1 SSRPSPKKLFSRRQP
16 SLFDHQRRNLGM
28 VNRPPPPASTIYLE
42 TDSEAEDNDDNGTIV
57 IDEDDANEME
67 EVTEVHEQGGVEA
80 EGGETEE
87 EPSVM
92 EIDVLTGEMSGLTL
106 GDDNDDSSIQI
117 LEGNDDGNPN
127 DDIIQLG
134 DSEDEADGEGGATAD
149 DPNHESCTT
158 TCLKGREQ
166 QLDRGVLRDSATSPF
181 LVPILCGWQRKKKA
195 LRQTGSTGQRGMVVY
210 YSPRLDLSCRLSSS
224 HSRMDST
231 KRLPSHSIKV
241 INELDEEGIPQ
252 FTYRPDRF
260 PFDHRVVLTGSEF
273 CAGCTCEDDCFD
285 SVNCECQK
293 LTFAD
298 SNKRSRGY
306 KGKRLLKHVRSGV
319 FECNANCKCNQNSC
333 VNRVAQMGI
342 ILPLQVM
349 KTANFG
355 WGVRTVVD
363 VPQGMFI
370 CSLSGP
376 VITKAIADEL
386 GSDETYLAEL
396 DTCSLC
402 QLVKFFK
409 KDKCTETFFLDVKE
423 TGNIGRNW
431 YGTTAG
437 KSTMKIPEVSSAVAD
452 PLSASVF
459 YCGRMIITTL
469 AIARY

>member
-1 SSRPSPKKLFSRRQP
+1 RL
-16 SLFDHQRRNLGM
+16 
-28 VNRPPPPASTIYLE
+28 
-42 TDSEAEDNDDNGTIV
+42 
-57 IDEDDANEME
+57 
-67 EVTEVHEQGGVEA
+67 
-80 EGGETEE
+80 
-87 EPSVM
+87 
-92 EIDVLTGEMSGLTL
+92 
-106 GDDNDDSSIQI
+106 
-117 LEGNDDGNPN
+117 
-127 DDIIQLG
+127 
-134 DSEDEADGEGGATAD
+134 
-149 DPNHESCTT
+149 
-158 TCLKGREQ
+158 
-166 QLDRGVLRDSATSPF
+166 
-181 LVPILCGWQRKKKA
+181 LCA
-195 LRQTGSTGQRGMVVY
+195 
-210 YSPRLDLSCRLSSS
+210 DLSGGTEYRPI
-224 HSRMDST
+224 T
-231 KRLPSHSIKV
+231 V

-423 TGNIGRNW
+423 TGNIGRLLNHSCEPNIYIQHVYVDTHDVRLPW
-431 YGTTAG
+431 AAYFAKQDIKAG
-437 KSTMKIPEVSSAVAD
+437 EELVWDYRWEVDDENPRGLICRCGSTKCIGVLLWKNDYHYSRYRSLRDSLIWSRTVSA
-452 PLSASVF
+452 LS
-459 YCGRMIITTL
+459 G
-469 AIARY
+469 